1 MYIPA
6 MLPEV
11 LTAVGSNISLALK
24 VMIASEV
31 LAQTFESM
39 GVAMQ
44 IQRIYLNTAGLMG
57 WTIAAIVLSFLLEIA
72 VKLIALVFVR
82 RK

>member
-1 MYIPA
+1 

-44 IQRIYLNTAGLMG
+44 IQRIYLNTAGVMRS
-57 WTIAAIVLSFLLEIA
+57 WIAATVLSFLLEIA
-72 VKLIALVFVR
+72 VKLIALVLVR